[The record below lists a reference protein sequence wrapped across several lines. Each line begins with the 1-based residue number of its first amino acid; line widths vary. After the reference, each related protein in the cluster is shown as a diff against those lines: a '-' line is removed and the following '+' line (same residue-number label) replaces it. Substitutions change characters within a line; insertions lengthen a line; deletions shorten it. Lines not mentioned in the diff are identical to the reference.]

1 MPVEEEGRI
10 ENIAAAARRASASSV
25 RDHLRDIDLNARIQ
39 PQNGHFA
46 GSARRTLIDL
56 ARPTG
61 EKHKK
66 LGRVH
71 SDTLAER

>member
-1 MPVEEEGRI
+1 
-10 ENIAAAARRASASSV
+10 
-25 RDHLRDIDLNARIQ
+25 
-39 PQNGHFA
+39 
-46 GSARRTLIDL
+46 LIDL